1 MEVNV
6 ATTAPAPRLGA
17 RQLAALGAIALGL
30 VAVRAALRE
39 VHVPGHVALPTLF
52 SLVLARRVAP
62 GVPAATGVAATA
74 GLVGAGFGMG
84 LGVGGA
90 LTPLLAA
97 AVVDAAG
104 RFARS
109 LFDRV
114 ATLALLGAVA
124 AATRC
129 VPALFVESAA
139 SGSLAAA
146 LWTALP
152 HAAFGALG
160 APLAL
165 VVLRQPRREPSA
177 QPRRSARLA
186 KKPAT
191 ATSAT
196 VAPTARSKRQAS
208 ARPSAPAPAPSAS
221 ESESRAR

>member
-1 MEVNV
+1 MEVNA
-6 ATTAPAPRLGA
+6 ATTAPAPRLDV
-17 RQLAALGAIALGL
+17 RQLAALGTIALGL

-52 SLVLARRVAP
+52 SLVLARSVAP

-84 LGVGGA
+84 LGIGGA

-104 RFARS
+104 RFARP

-129 VPALFVESAA
+129 VPALFVEAAA

-165 VVLRQPRREPSA
+165 AVAR

-191 ATSAT
+191 ATRAT